1 MTVLKHEKSGLIVD
15 VSGDVLKL
23 YTKHGWNAVEESEAT
38 DPNADAKAAADAQ
51 AKVEA
56 EAEAR
61 AKSGADAKSEA
72 GDADGSD
79 AGEGETS
86 ARQTTKRGTNPK
98 G

>member
-1 MTVLKHEKSGLIVD
+1 MTVLKHEKSGQTVD

-23 YTKHGWNAVEESEAT
+23 YTKHGWHAVDESEAT
-38 DPNADAKAAADAQ
+38 DPD
-51 AKVEA
+51 VE
-56 EAEAR
+56 
-61 AKSGADAKSEA
+61 ADAKSEA

-86 ARQTTKRGTNPK
+86 ARQTTKRGANTK